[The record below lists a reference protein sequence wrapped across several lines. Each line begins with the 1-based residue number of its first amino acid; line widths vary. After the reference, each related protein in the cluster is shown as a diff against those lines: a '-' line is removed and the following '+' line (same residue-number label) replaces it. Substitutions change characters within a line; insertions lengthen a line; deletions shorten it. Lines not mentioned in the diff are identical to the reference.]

1 MIATVLALAF
11 GWNLLTWLFIT
22 LRPNQLRLNL
32 MSRVDLTAF
41 VQLGDDGIERRG
53 VGRHEVVVAG
63 RVASSQPLEP
73 VLLGQPKVM
82 SPMKGGFAPLIP
94 PVPIP

>member
-22 LRPNQLRLNL
+22 LRPNQLRLNV
-32 MSRVDLTAF
+32 MSRVDLTAL

-53 VGRHEVVVAG
+53 VGRH
-63 RVASSQPLEP
+63 
-73 VLLGQPKVM
+73 
-82 SPMKGGFAPLIP
+82 
-94 PVPIP
+94 